1 MQKNIIKNW
10 FTNHKKQSISM
21 VATLLAIIAFSAY
34 VVLKDNKQ
42 KENII
47 QKQENKK
54 GTYVLAVDDK
64 PYSEEGNE
72 QVIDPSVEKIENTD
86 PNKANTLTNK
96 ETVKAKNNTNNS
108 QVVQTVSTDNNNV
121 ANNNVSSTEAVNTT
135 PKDKFSCPWKPT
147 GKKRKEITKPARD
160 EVVVVKHGYREMQ
173 CDGYKSWEEFANGV
187 RVDKNDRVR
196 LSELSE
202 KYGSWTTKTE
212 PINPRYIDHP
222 AVTKVVHHEAEYRWV
237 DEYDF
242 ICD

>member
-21 VATLLAIIAFSAY
+21 VVTLLAIVSLSAY

-42 KENII
+42 KDNII

-108 QVVQTVSTDNNNV
+108 QAVQTVSTNNNV
-121 ANNNVSSTEAVNTT
+121 TTNNDYEPASTNDPNKNVCGMV
-135 PKDKFSCPWKPT
+135 PT
-147 GKKRKEITKPARD
+147 GEKEYVKVREAYDETVVIEPAHEI
-160 EVVVVKHGYREMQ
+160 EVN
-173 CDGYKSWEEFANGV
+173 DGYNSWSVFKDGHRIPDDDHRAVMAYSN
-187 RVDKNDRVR
+187 KH
-196 LSELSE
+196 
-202 KYGSWTTKTE
+202 GSWTTVSE
-212 PINPRYIDHP
+212 PINPRRVMIP
-222 AVTKVVHHEAEYRWV
+222 AKTKIVHHDAEYEYVDVLKWV
-237 DEYDF
+237 
-242 ICD
+242 CD